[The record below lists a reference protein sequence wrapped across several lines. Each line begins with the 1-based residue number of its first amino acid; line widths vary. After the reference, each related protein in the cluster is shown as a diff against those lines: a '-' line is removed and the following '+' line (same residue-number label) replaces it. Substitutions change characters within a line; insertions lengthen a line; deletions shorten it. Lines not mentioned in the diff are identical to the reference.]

1 MCGIVGFL
9 AKRDDVDV
17 AANLVAMLQAL
28 RGRGP
33 DSTGLSLYGAPF
45 DGDLLASV
53 WAGDDGGA
61 HARDAVLEAVDRH
74 GEGVSGDY
82 HEGYFRIGLRP
93 QGRPPDGLKALAGE
107 GEGARPGAG
116 GFSLG

>member
-61 HARDAVLEAVDRH
+61 HARDAVLEADHRH
-74 GEGVSGDY
+74 GEDVSADY
-82 HEGYFRIGLRP
+82 HQGSFPTGLPP
-93 QGRPPDGLKALAGE
+93 QGGRPDGLQAPPPQGE
-107 GEGARPGAG
+107 ERR
-116 GFSLG
+116 